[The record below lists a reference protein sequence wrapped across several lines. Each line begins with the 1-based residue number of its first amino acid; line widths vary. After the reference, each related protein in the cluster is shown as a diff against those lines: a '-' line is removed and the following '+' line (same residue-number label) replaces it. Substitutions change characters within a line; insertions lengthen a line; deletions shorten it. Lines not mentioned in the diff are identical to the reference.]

1 MSASDTQACT
11 GVENCY
17 IVDGTRLHVTPI
29 SNGFQILW
37 TTQNTSVEFRDCF
50 SLENSSWYG
59 GPERFYQ
66 AWPIEK
72 LNLSDYS
79 YVTKEDNWTAIAEPY
94 WLNSLGAY
102 IYVNEEVPLF
112 VDQNNYRENT
122 VCFIARAE
130 SPYRGRNKARSL
142 HVIWDVLLYESA
154 FRFC

>member
-1 MSASDTQACT
+1 MN
-11 GVENCY
+11 NCI
-17 IVDGTRLHVTPI
+17 IVDGTRLHVTSRI

-50 SLENSSWYG
+50 SLGNSSWYG
-59 GPERFYQ
+59 GPERFRQ
-66 AWPIEK
+66 VWPIEK

-79 YVTKEDNWTAIAEPY
+79 YVTKEDNWGAVAEPY

-112 VDQNNYRENT
+112 VDQNTYRDNT

-130 SPYRGRNKARSL
+130 RPYRGRSKVS
-142 HVIWDVLLYESA
+142 
-154 FRFC
+154 